1 MKVLITG
8 GGTGGHIYP
17 AISIA
22 KKIKQEIPDAEILYV
37 GTQSG
42 LESDIV
48 PKEGIE
54 FKTVRVKGFQ
64 RKLSPDTF
72 KSLMELALGLNDA
85 RKIIRRYSPDLVIG
99 TGGYVCGPIVLL
111 ASLAR
116 IPTMIHEQ
124 NAFPGVTNKIL
135 SKFVSKIAC
144 SFEEARK
151 YFSDKEKIQI
161 TGNPIREDL
170 LEIDREEAITELGLD
185 SNAKTVLSFG
195 GSGGQRSLNE
205 SMLEYIL
212 KKSEDPSVQIVH
224 ITGKRFYD
232 SFKKKLEDSG
242 IKELPQNIRV
252 MEYCYEIPKYLVASD
267 IVVTSAGAITIAEVT
282 ALGKPSIL
290 IPKKNTAENH
300 QEHNARALE
309 KRGASLV
316 LLEDELSGVDFS
328 EKLDELIGN
337 QEALKEMGAR
347 SKEAGIVDAN
357 SRIFEI
363 VKKLLGS

>member
-17 AISIA
+17 AIAIA
-22 KKIKQEIPDAEILYV
+22 KKIKQEIPDIDILYV
-37 GTQSG
+37 GTKNG

-72 KSLMELALGLNDA
+72 KSLTELALGLNDA

-99 TGGYVCGPIVLL
+99 TGGYVCGPIVFL

-124 NAFPGVTNKIL
+124 NAFPGITNKIL

-144 SFEEARK
+144 SFEEARR
-151 YFSDKEKIQI
+151 YFSNKEKIQI

-170 LEIDREEAITELGLD
+170 LKINRLDAIKELGLEE
-185 SNAKTVLSFG
+185 SAKTILSFG
-195 GSGGQRSLNE
+195 GSGGQRSLNDC
-205 SMLEYIL
+205 MFDYIM
-212 KKSEDPSVQIVH
+212 KKSKDPSMQIIH
-224 ITGKRFYD
+224 ITGKRFYE
-232 SFKKKLEDSG
+232 SFKSKLEENGMAD
-242 IKELPQNIRV
+242 LPENIRV

-267 IVVTSAGAITIAEVT
+267 IVVTSAGAITIAEIT

-316 LLEDELSGVDFS
+316 LLEDELSDVDFT
-328 EKLDELIGN
+328 EKLDSLISDKD
-337 QEALKEMGAR
+337 ALSEMGMM
-347 SKEAGIVDAN
+347 SKAAGIVDAN
-357 SRIFEI
+357 ERIFKVVRE
-363 VKKLLGS
+363 LLGN

>member
-22 KKIKQEIPDAEILYV
+22 KKIKQEIPEADILYV

-48 PKEGIE
+48 PKEGIA

-72 KSLMELALGLNDA
+72 KSLTELALGLNDA
-85 RKIIRRYSPDLVIG
+85 RKIIRQYSPDLVIG

-124 NAFPGVTNKIL
+124 NAFPGITNKIL

-151 YFSDKEKIQI
+151 YFSNKEKIQI

-170 LEIDREEAITELGLD
+170 LQIDRADALEELGLD
-185 SNAKTVLSFG
+185 GNAKTVLSFG
-195 GSGGQRSLNE
+195 GSGGQRSLNDC
-205 SMLEYIL
+205 MLDYIL
-212 KKSEDPSVQIVH
+212 KKSGDTNVQIVH
-224 ITGKRFYD
+224 ITGKRFYE
-232 SFKKKLEDSG
+232 SFKSKLEENGMAD
-242 IKELPQNIRV
+242 LPENIRV
-252 MEYCYEIPKYLVASD
+252 MEYCYEIPKYLVSSD
-267 IVVTSAGAITIAEVT
+267 IVVTSAGAITIAEIT

-300 QEHNARALE
+300 QEYNARALE
-309 KRGASLV
+309 KRGASIV
-316 LLEDELSGVDFS
+316 LLEDELAGVDFS
-328 EKLDELIGN
+328 EKLDGLISDE
-337 QEALKEMGAR
+337 EALKHMGSM
-347 SKEAGIVDAN
+347 SKEAGISDAN
-357 SRIFEI
+357 NRIFE
-363 VKKLLGS
+363 VVRELLGN

>member
-1 MKVLITG
+1 MKILITG

-22 KKIKQEIPDAEILYV
+22 KKIAQEVPDAELLYV
-37 GTQSG
+37 GTQNG
-42 LESDIV
+42 LEADIV

-64 RKLSPDTF
+64 RKISPDTF
-72 KSLMELALGLNDA
+72 KSLLELALGLNDA
-85 RKIIRRYSPDLVIG
+85 RKIIRQYGPDLVIG

-111 ASLAR
+111 AAIGR

-151 YFSDKEKIQI
+151 YFSDKSKIVI
-161 TGNPIREDL
+161 TGNPIREDIL
-170 LEIDREEAITELGLD
+170 QIKREDMYSELKLD
-185 SNAKTVLSFG
+185 SGKKTVLSFG

-205 SMLEYIL
+205 CMLEYIV
-212 KKSEDPSVQIVH
+212 KHRKNSELQIVH
-224 ITGKRFYD
+224 ITGKRFYKH
-232 SFKKKLEDSG
+232 FIQQVAEQG
-242 IKELPQNIRV
+242 IEELPSNIVV
-252 MEYCYEIPKYLVASD
+252 MEYCYELPKYLVASD
-267 IVVTSAGAITIAEVT
+267 FVVTSAGAITIAEIT

-300 QEHNARALE
+300 QEYNARALE
-309 KRGASLV
+309 SRGASLV
-316 LLEDELSGVDFS
+316 ILEDELSDVDFS
-328 EKLDELIGN
+328 EKLDKLIFDVKSL
-337 QEALKEMGAR
+337 ETMGIK

-357 SRIFEI
+357 DRIF
-363 VKKLLGS
+363 KLVEELLNN